1 MNCDSFWVK
10 VNICD
15 NEEDK
20 NVIIIVYI
28 FNFFVFNFRKKDL
41 RLNYKFCY
49 IINYDYYIYSVW

>member
-41 RLNYKFCY
+41 RLNYKFFY